1 MNIAIFGASG
11 KTGLLL
17 TERCLE
23 RGYAITALVR
33 TPAKFPHRDRVRVV
47 EGDALDAAKVRES
60 VARSDV
66 VLSALGQR
74 TLGHDQLLER
84 ALPLIVTAMQQAGSR
99 RIIALGAA
107 GTSPD
112 AFKCQPAPL
121 RWLIQGVF
129 YRLVLKWPIA
139 SQVAQWNLLAASGLD
154 WTIVMPPKL
163 VNSPGRGRYCVY
175 GNALPPYGLR
185 ISREDVADFI
195 IQQIGNPEWVGKGAY
210 VSW

>member
-1 MNIAIFGASG
+1 MQSAEDNRSRASTGVGMNIAIFGASG

-17 TERCLE
+17 TERCLA
-23 RGYAITALVR
+23 RGYAVTALVR
-33 TPAKFPHRDRVRVV
+33 TPAKFPYRDSVRVV
-47 EGDALDAAKVRES
+47 QGDAFDPVR
-60 VARSDV
+60 VRDTVIGADV
-66 VLSALGQR
+66 VLSALGAR
-74 TLGHDQLLER
+74 SLGNEQVLER
-84 ALPLIVTAMQQAGSR
+84 SIPLIVAAMQQTGVR
-99 RIIALGAA
+99 RIISLGAA
-107 GTSPD
+107 GTGPD

-121 RWLIQGVF
+121 RWLIQGIF

-185 ISREDVADFI
+185 ISRAD
-195 IQQIGNPEWVGKGAY
+195 
-210 VSW
+210 

>member
-17 TERCLE
+17 TERCLA
-23 RGYAITALVR
+23 RGYAVTALVR
-33 TPAKFPHRDRVRVV
+33 TPAKFPYRDRVRVV
-47 EGDALDAAKVRES
+47 QGDAFDPVR
-60 VARSDV
+60 VRDTVTGADV
-66 VLSALGQR
+66 VLSALGAR
-74 TLGHDQLLER
+74 SLGNEQVLER
-84 ALPLIVTAMQQAGSR
+84 SVPVIVAAMQHSGVR

-107 GTSPD
+107 GTKQD

-129 YRLVLKWPIA
+129 YRLVLKWPMA

-163 VNSPGRGRYCVY
+163 VNSRGRGRYCVY

-185 ISREDVADFI
+185 ISRADVADFM
-195 IQQIGNPEWVGKGAY
+195 IQQIGNPEWVGQGVY
-210 VSW
+210 ISW